1 MKNPIYIYPK
11 MCLNWAALSVLVLIP
26 GLLTSCTTAYK
37 SQEVSFRYPTSYNF
51 SQDIAGAKIAVEA
64 FADKNRAEKAF
75 GFDIIGAGVLPVQIV
90 IDNTSIHRL
99 EVIPAQTFLI
109 DDQGHMWN
117 ILDNA
122 QAYERL
128 EKSSEFTNI
137 ARSSGTGAAIGAA
150 GGALIGAAIGIL
162 SGRDIGDDILKG
174 AGAGAAG
181 GALIGGAQG
190 FNTDDVSARIS
201 NDLTKKQLKNRP
213 IEPGTLARGF
223 MFFPAE
229 ANGARQLRIQLKE
242 TDTGRI
248 HTATLIVN

>member
-1 MKNPIYIYPK
+1 MENRIYPK
-11 MCLNWAALSVLVLIP
+11 MYLNRAVLLVFLFTAS
-26 GLLTSCTTAYK
+26 LLTSCATAYK

-64 FADKNRAEKAF
+64 FADKDRAKKAF

-90 IDNTSIHRL
+90 IDDTSIHRL
-99 EVIPAQTFLI
+99 ELIPAQTFLI
-109 DDQGHMWN
+109 DDQGRMWN

-137 ARSSGTGAAIGAA
+137 AKSSGTGAAIGAA
-150 GGALIGAAIGIL
+150 GGALVGAAIGIL
-162 SGRDIGDDILKG
+162 SGRNVGGDILKG

-201 NDLTKKQLKNRP
+201 SDLTSKQLKNRP

-229 ANGARQLRIQLKE
+229 ASGARQLRLQLKE

>member
-1 MKNPIYIYPK
+1 MENRINFKHPDK
-11 MCLNWAALSVLVLIP
+11 GVLLILAIMAS
-26 GLLTSCTTAYK
+26 LLTSCSTAYK

-51 SQDIAGAKIAVEA
+51 SQDISGAKVAVEA
-64 FADKNRAEKAF
+64 FADKDRAKKTF

-90 IDNTSIHRL
+90 IDDTGIHRL
-99 EVIPAQTFLI
+99 EVIPTQTFLI
-109 DDQGHMWN
+109 DDQGRMWN
-117 ILDNA
+117 ILNNV

-137 ARSSGTGAAIGAA
+137 AKSSGTGAALGAA
-150 GGALIGAAIGIL
+150 GGALVGAAIGIL
-162 SGRDIGDDILKG
+162 SGRDVGGAMLKG

-190 FNTDDVSARIS
+190 LNTDEVSEKIS
-201 NDLTKKQLKNRP
+201 SDLTSKQLKNRP

-229 ANGARQLRIQLKE
+229 ASGARQLRLQLKE

>member
-1 MKNPIYIYPK
+1 MKSRIYFSKMYPN
-11 MCLNWAALSVLVLIP
+11 MAILSVFLLIA
-26 GLLTSCTTAYK
+26 GLFVSCSTAYK

-51 SQDIAGAKIAVEA
+51 SQDIAGAKVAVEA
-64 FADKNRAEKAF
+64 FADKDRAKKAF

-90 IDNTSIHRL
+90 IDDTGIHRL
-99 EVIPAQTFLI
+99 EVVPAQTFLI
-109 DDQGHMWN
+109 DDQGRMWN
-117 ILDNA
+117 ILDIDK
-122 QAYERL
+122 AYERL

-137 ARSSGTGAAIGAA
+137 AKSSGTGAAIGAA
-150 GGALIGAAIGIL
+150 GGALVGAAIGIL
-162 SGRDIGDDILKG
+162 SGRDIGGNILKG

-190 FNTDDVSARIS
+190 FNTDDVSAKIS
-201 NDLTKKQLKNRP
+201 SDLTNKQLKNRP

-229 ANGARQLRIQLKE
+229 ASGARQLRLQLKE
-242 TDTGRI
+242 IDTGRI